1 MPLKI
6 NANIETSFAPLSAY
20 AIVKNI
26 AFLLEKN
33 W

>member
-6 NANIETSFAPLSAY
+6 NADIETCFVPLCAY
-20 AIVKNI
+20 TIVKNI
-26 AFLLEKN
+26 AFLLEKH

>member
-6 NANIETSFAPLSAY
+6 NADIETCFVPLSAY
-20 AIVKNI
+20 AIIKNI
-26 AFLLEKN
+26 AFLLEEN